1 VYLVCNFWTEVA
13 RTFKFT
19 GGWVMDLRI
28 KQINTIADRS
38 QHQNCKFGER
48 LGLKL
53 WLPEDEVV
61 TVCSV
66 PFSTIADAKEI

>member
-1 VYLVCNFWTEVA
+1 
-13 RTFKFT
+13 
-19 GGWVMDLRI
+19 MDLRI